1 WNPGI
6 HLIEEWYFTQ
16 SEEIRKLD
24 IFYRIIFKIAGLFP
38 VVEKHIVL

>member
-1 WNPGI
+1 K
-6 HLIEEWYFTQ
+6 

-38 VVEKHIVL
+38 VVEKAHRIIVFQLQ